1 MPGSS
6 RTRPRRLAGDL
17 LAETPPAQ
25 EASPDDLARVAEN
38 AFAPVPRARM
48 IPIERIAPSGD
59 NPRKSFERID
69 ELAESI
75 AASGVLQ
82 PLLVRRE
89 MAKPGYYRLIA
100 GERRLQAAHRVRG
113 FDDPEVRARVETLPC
128 VIRDES
134 DQDAFA
140 DSLAENVARND
151 LTRAEIMDAYSRLRD
166 EYGWGVRQIARRTG
180 RSVGDVSE
188 LLNLGDDPLLA
199 PIVRDEVIAP
209 TTASEIRRLPA
220 ALREKA
226 IEGVRAGTVTRMSDI
241 QRLRRE
247 SDVAWDPS
255 PKPPAH
261 AEWPA
266 GTTPV
271 EAARPRGISP
281 EAPSANVSSA
291 SQPTQAVASEAHGR
305 EANDRSVD
313 GVVGT
318 LGTDK
323 VLNIEHL
330 GRPDAGLA
338 DALATPSQPLN
349 IEHSVVDGVSEG
361 TIGLAATPAVATDVD
376 IATLVGDPVAIA
388 TALND
393 AWVAGI
399 FEGEGMVGRA
409 DGERRR
415 TWQVMVSSTD
425 EDIIRRFAER
435 VGLGKVYGPYNH
447 GEDGRHWRWKV
458 THPDGIRL
466 FYRRVGPWLG
476 KRRKEKFVEA
486 LEDLEQGRR

>member
-6 RTRPRRLAGDL
+6 HTRPKRLAADL

-69 ELAESI
+69 DLAESI

-89 MAKPGYYRLIA
+89 AAKPGYYRLIA
-100 GERRLQAAHRVRG
+100 GERRLQAAHRVQG
-113 FDDPEVRARVETLPC
+113 FDDPEARGRVETLPC

-151 LTRAEIMDAYSRLRD
+151 LTRAEIMDAYRRLRD

-188 LLNLGDDPLLA
+188 LLNLGDDPRLA

-226 IEGVRAGTVTRMSDI
+226 IEGVRAGTVSRMSDV

-247 SDVAWDPS
+247 ADAPPPVGAPTPTAARSPS
-255 PKPPAH
+255 PV
-261 AEWPA
+261 PA
-266 GTTPV
+266 GV
-271 EAARPRGISP
+271 F
-281 EAPSANVSSA
+281 
-291 SQPTQAVASEAHGR
+291 
-305 EANDRSVD
+305 
-313 GVVGT
+313 
-318 LGTDK
+318 
-323 VLNIEHL
+323 NIEHL
-330 GRPDAGLA
+330 DDGQVAQGLSGVDAGVVVALGA
-338 DALATPSQPLN
+338 DAAGALP
-349 IEHSVVDGVSEG
+349 EG
-361 TIGLAATPAVATDVD
+361 AANGGGTDR
-376 IATLVGDPVAIA
+376 AEAAPT
-388 TALND
+388 ND
-393 AWVAGI
+393 
-399 FEGEGMVGRA
+399 GRA
-409 DGERRR
+409 TREEQVRAGVRRLV
-415 TWQVMVSSTD
+415 Q
-425 EDIIRRFAER
+425 A
-435 VGLGKVYGPYNH
+435 VGMIQNAGVP
-447 GEDGRHWRWKV
+447 V
-458 THPDGIRL
+458 P
-466 FYRRVGPWLG
+466 
-476 KRRKEKFVEA
+476 VEA
-486 LEDLEQGRR
+486 RADLEFAYRALGDYLGVAP